1 MRQSA
6 STARMQAV
14 KHTVRVLHLACRC
27 CRIERATLATP
38 FARVTFQYKLQPGA
52 CPKSYG
58 LHVAALAGIPQPICS
73 VAEQVGT
80 ALESRL
86 SRDFRQAHKALAA
99 AVRESRPRG
108 AASPQVQSATDASED
123 SDVDV
128 SDVALLAPLL
138 WRVAAS
144 GVVGRGTHA
153 GGVRDLWEQTKRLLP
168 ALGAL

>member
-1 MRQSA
+1 
-6 STARMQAV
+6 MQV
-14 KHTVRVLHLACRC
+14 CHLACCC

-73 VAEQVGT
+73 IAEQVGT

-86 SRDFRQAHKALAA
+86 SRDFRQARKALAA
-99 AVRESRPRG
+99 AVREPRPSG
-108 AASPQVQSATDASED
+108 AAPPQVRSATDASED

-138 WRVAAS
+138 WQVVAS
-144 GVVGRGTHA
+144 GAVASGTHA
-153 GGVRDLWEQTKRLLP
+153 RGVRDVWEETKRMLP